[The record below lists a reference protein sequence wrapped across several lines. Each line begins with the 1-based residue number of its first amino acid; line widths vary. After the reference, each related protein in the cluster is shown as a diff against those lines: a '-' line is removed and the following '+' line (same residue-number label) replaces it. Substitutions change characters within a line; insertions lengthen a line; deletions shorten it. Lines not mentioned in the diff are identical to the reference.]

1 MSQSCCL
8 YPDGGYDW
16 DVLVLFAAVVPEA
29 RTPVIALRVFGA
41 IVVPDKLT
49 MLRTAMVIG

>member
-1 MSQSCCL
+1 L